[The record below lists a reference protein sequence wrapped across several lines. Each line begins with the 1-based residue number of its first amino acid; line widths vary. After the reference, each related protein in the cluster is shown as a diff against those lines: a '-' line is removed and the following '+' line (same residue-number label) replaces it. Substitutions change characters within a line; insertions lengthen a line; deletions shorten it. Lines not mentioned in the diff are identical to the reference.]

1 MYVSHRQRTHTGRSC
16 VCNGRSGEPHVNA
29 WTDMTLR
36 ELKQLVTLGEGV
48 SLEFK
53 RRVPRDARIA
63 KEVIALANT
72 QGGRILVGVDDDG
85 TITGLDD
92 SSEQEFMLRRAVRRC
107 TSPEVEIR
115 TERVVVAPRRDV
127 ILVSVPESTRKPHHL
142 ITSKRSGDE
151 LPGDGT
157 AYVRVEDM
165 SVEASGESVEL
176 MESASATTGVTFEF
190 GEAESLLMRY
200 LDDYGRITVQEFAK
214 LADISAEKASATLVS
229 MSKANLLRLHADRK
243 EDYFTLAY

>member
-1 MYVSHRQRTHTGRSC
+1 
-16 VCNGRSGEPHVNA
+16 
-29 WTDMTLR
+29 MTLR

-53 RRVPRDARIA
+53 RRVPRDSRIA

-72 QGGRILVGVDDDG
+72 RGGRILVGVDDDG

-92 SSEQEFMLRRAVRRC
+92 SSEQEFMLRRAIRRC

-142 ITSKRSGDE
+142 IPSKRSADELLGDE

-176 MESASATTGVTFEF
+176 MESANATTGVTFEF
-190 GEAESLLMRY
+190 GQAESLLMRY
-200 LDDYGRITVQEFAK
+200 LDDYGRITVKEFAK
-214 LADISAEKASATLVS
+214 LADISAEKASTTLVS